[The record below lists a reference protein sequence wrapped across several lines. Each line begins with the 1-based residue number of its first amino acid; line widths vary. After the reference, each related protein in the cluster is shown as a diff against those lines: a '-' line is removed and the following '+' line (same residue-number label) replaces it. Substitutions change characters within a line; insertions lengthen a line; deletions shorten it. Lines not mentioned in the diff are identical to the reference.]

1 MPEVVFDKIKQKK
14 LADVIAAQIRGEIRS
29 GSLRVGD
36 RLPTERELIEQLGVS
51 RATVREALMLLE
63 ADGFIQVRSGRHGGA
78 YVTTPRIERLAT
90 ILDAILAV
98 ENTTTEQLLEA
109 RALMEPLAVRLAS
122 QRATAED
129 LERIEA
135 SITRAEE
142 HPNDPEIVAEEAAR
156 FHILVAESTHNG
168 VISALTATTQQLI
181 YSRASEAFA
190 TQTDSTIRAHRLIL
204 DAIRSR
210 DPETAARRMTRH
222 VEAFRVVL
230 DGKELTE
237 APPPPR

>member
-90 ILDAILAV
+90 ILDVILAV

-210 DPETAARRMTRH
+210 FPRSRRVASIT
-222 VEAFRVVL
+222 FT
-230 DGKELTE
+230 GTLTNH
-237 APPPPR
+237 PLVTHD

>member
-90 ILDAILAV
+90 ILDVILAV

-222 VEAFRVVL
+222 H
-230 DGKELTE
+230 
-237 APPPPR
+237 